1 MRNSY
6 IQARAKH
13 LLSPEI
19 KLVFFFFGVSIFLIF
34 STYLFL
40 LYKTYDYRNATAE
53 IEKLQSELNISIA
66 TMNEQIDF
74 ISIESQHSEQVFTS
88 NTILKES
95 ITNLFDLIPEHI
107 TLSKA
112 FLDSNALIL
121 YGVTPTKEVYEFMLH
136 APLRSIF
143 HRTYSSFYPLDN
155 GWYRF
160 VSTNYLDD
168 ESEAMK

>member
-1 MRNSY
+1 MRRSY
-6 IQARAKH
+6 IQAREKH
-13 LLSPEI
+13 LLSPEL
-19 KLVFFFFGVSIFLIF
+19 KLVLFFFGVSIFLIF

-40 LYKTYDYRNATAE
+40 LYKTYDYRNSTAE
-53 IEKLQSELNISIA
+53 IQKEQSEYNISIA
-66 TMNEQIDF
+66 SMNAQIDF
-74 ISIESQHSEQVFTS
+74 IQIQAQHSEEVFTA

-95 ITNLFDLIPEHI
+95 ITNLFDLIPERI

-112 FLDSNALIL
+112 LLDKNALIL
-121 YGVTPTKEVYEFMLH
+121 YGVTPTKEVYEFMLY

-168 ESEAMK
+168 ESEVQK